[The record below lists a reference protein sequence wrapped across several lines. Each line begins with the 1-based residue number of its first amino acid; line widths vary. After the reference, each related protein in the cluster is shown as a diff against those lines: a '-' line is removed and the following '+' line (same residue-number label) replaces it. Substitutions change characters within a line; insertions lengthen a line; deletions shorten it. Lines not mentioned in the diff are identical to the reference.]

1 MSKEDKIRLIDLL
14 NEYQQEEI
22 EPLLKR
28 ESEMKLELM
37 AAISASEHK
46 KIIAEI
52 QDVIILGF

>member
-28 ESEMKLELM
+28 ESETKLELM

-46 KIIAEI
+46 KIIVEI